1 MDPRPGV
8 DAEELADLV
17 GEGEEEAAEVNVAV
31 RLSVLA
37 NGLRGFRRYAARFG
51 RPDVLHAHNT
61 LPAGE
66 LAAELSSRSGI
77 PFVLT
82 EHSSRFLAG
91 GFTVEQGRT
100 NPFLHMGLHL
110 AIREQVATDRPRGIA
125 DVHASLSRRL
135 GDVHETEHRM
145 SECLGAALWA
155 AQRSGSVPDE
165 AAYLDSLRRLL
176 RGS

>member
-1 MDPRPGV
+1 MPLFHDQDRSGLRRMYVEAWRKRIEGRPLEPLEAQIADV
-8 DAEELADLV
+8 IELHPEYHRLLAD
-17 GEGEEEAAEVNVAV
+17 EA
-31 RLSVLA
+31 VLA
-37 NGLRGFRRYAARFG
+37 RDWT
-51 RPDVLHAHNT
+51 PEH
-61 LPAGE
+61 GE
-66 LAAELSSRSGI
+66 
-77 PFVLT
+77 
-82 EHSSRFLAG
+82 
-91 GFTVEQGRT
+91 T